1 MKNNSPE
8 ILIVE
13 DDADIRDLLKI
24 VLEADGYHVD
34 VAGDGRDAFDH
45 LNAGTKPAV
54 ILLDLMMPR
63 MDGEQFMK
71 EVRSTR
77 FSKIPVVIISGHSLG
92 PKKARELEAASCLTK
107 PVEFSELL
115 KTVRRFAPAH

>member
-1 MKNNSPE
+1 MKNNSPTV
-8 ILIVE
+8 LIVE
-13 DDADIRDLLKI
+13 DDADIRDLMKI
-24 VLEADGYHVD
+24 FLEADGYSVD
-34 VAGDGRDAFDH
+34 VAGDGVDAFEH
-45 LNAGTKPAV
+45 LHAGTKPAL

-71 EVRSTR
+71 EVRSTP
-77 FSKIPVVIISGHSLG
+77 FSKIPIVIISGHCLG
-92 PKKARELEAASCLTK
+92 PKKARELNAACCLTK

>member
-1 MKNNSPE
+1 MKNSSPT
-8 ILIVE
+8 IMIIE
-13 DDADIRDLLKI
+13 DDADIRELMKI
-24 VLEADGYHVD
+24 VLEADGYSVD
-34 VAGDGRDAFDH
+34 VAGDGIDAFDH
-45 LNAGTKPAV
+45 LKAGTKPTL

-77 FSKIPVVIISGHSLG
+77 FSKIPVVIISGHCLG

-115 KTVRRFAPAH
+115 KTVRRFAPVH